1 MRTTASSRAHLVRRT
16 CGTLPRAVRRAWL
29 LVTLLA
35 LGACTVG
42 PDYKRPSYP
51 TPATFRGDLAPTTEA
66 SIGDL
71 VWWRVFED
79 ETLQELIRTTL
90 RENYDL
96 RVAVA
101 RILDAR
107 AQVTIARSFQFPE
120 VNHRA
125 SAIYNRVEGERS
137 PIQPREDFQP
147 LAGIDLSFE
156 LDFWGRFRRSTEA
169 ARAELL
175 ASDEARRFVMT
186 TLVSDVAS
194 AYFQLRSLDSEL
206 EVSQRTLA
214 ARGGSL
220 DLVRQREQ
228 GGVAGLIDVRQA
240 EILVAQAAEAVI
252 DTERQIE
259 QTENAIGVLLGRN
272 PDAIPRGRPLGQQI
286 ALPAV
291 PAGVPSALFE
301 RRADI
306 RQAEA
311 RLHAA
316 TARIG
321 VATADFYPRVFLSGA
336 AAGGALMI
344 DGRWVGPQA
353 LFSIGP
359 SISLPIFNTG
369 RTQAGVDSA
378 EARTEEALAQ
388 YRQTI
393 VQAFRDVADALVEH
407 RRRREFRVQ
416 QEALVV
422 AAGDTARL
430 ADIRYRGG
438 VSSYLEVLDSE
449 RQFFDA
455 QLGLVRSSRDELL
468 AVVRLYRALGG
479 GWQDEREASA
489 RDQPEARREP

>member
-1 MRTTASSRAHLVRRT
+1 MASSRANLVRRT
-16 CGTLPRAVRRAWL
+16 CGTLPRSTRHAWL
-29 LVTLLA
+29 LVIAWLA

-51 TPATFRGDLAPTTEA
+51 TPATFRGDLAPAAEP

-79 ETLQELIRTTL
+79 PTLQELIRIAL
-90 RENYDL
+90 RENYDIL
-96 RVAVA
+96 IAAA

-107 AQVTIARSFQFPE
+107 SQVTIARSFQFPE

-137 PIQPREDFQP
+137 LIQPKEDFQP

-175 ASDEARRFVMT
+175 ASDDARRFVMT
-186 TLVSDVAS
+186 TLVSDVAT
-194 AYFQLRSLDSEL
+194 AYFQLRSLDGEL
-206 EVSQRTLA
+206 EVSRRTLV
-214 ARGGSL
+214 AREDSL
-220 DLVRQREQ
+220 GLVRRREQ

-240 EILVAQAAEAVI
+240 EILVAQAAEVVV
-252 DTERQIE
+252 DTQRQIE

-272 PDAIPRGRPLGQQI
+272 PDAIPRGQPLAQQI

-321 VATADFYPRVFLSGA
+321 VAKADFFPRVFLSGI
-336 AAGGALMI
+336 AAGGSLMV

-369 RTQAGVDSA
+369 RTQAGVNSA

-393 VQAFRDVADALVEH
+393 LQAFREVADALVEH

-416 QEALVV
+416 QQALVLS
-422 AAGDTARL
+422 AGDAARL

-455 QLGLVRSSRDELL
+455 ELGLVRSNRDELL

-479 GWQDEREASA
+479 GWQDEREASTRA
-489 RDQPEARREP
+489 EPEARREP